1 MIQGFNSRFAQF
13 LQSFCCNHMC
23 AVQVGAGSLDVNLR
37 WLLLSPRFRFGTLL
51 QRVLWSKLSERQHG
65 GKSKKARER
74 EERARARE
82 NRENPSAPKYK
93 QSAAPTRPSLPPS
106 CLNKGIS
113 AYQTLL
119 STPIAFCQTVLT
131 SHSSVLFCH
140 SFHSVSA
147 TRGLLRDRLVI
158 SWPR

>member
-1 MIQGFNSRFAQF
+1 MGNYLLLIKDLRRSDGARAVMKTCT
-13 LQSFCCNHMC
+13 LQ
-23 AVQVGAGSLDVNLR
+23 VVAGSLGVNLR
-37 WLLLSPRFRFGTLL
+37 WLLLSPRFHFGTLL

-65 GKSKKARER
+65 ERAKERER
-74 EERARARE
+74 EGERAGKTPAPLNIRQS
-82 NRENPSAPKYK
+82 SAL
-93 QSAAPTRPSLPPS
+93 TRPSLRPPPS

-113 AYQTLL
+113 SYQTPL
-119 STPIAFCQTVLT
+119 STPIAFCQSVLT
-131 SHSSVLFCH
+131 SQSSALLFY